1 MLYNKSKSISIAYWT
16 AFASLLLLTIL
27 SLIAYKER
35 TLFVDSSWFLVH
47 IISQKT
53 FYFME
58 MRFGAFITQLG
69 TVAAVYT
76 GMPMTGIMMIFSVSF
91 YLFYLAA
98 ALLIGI
104 RWQQKQLA
112 ILFSFYLLL
121 FISDGF
127 FCTVGE
133 IFQGLAWMFLFFAL
147 YFQKRF
153 RHNIFS
159 VFLLLSFAFLSL
171 ICHVIVLF
179 PFSFLWLYLN
189 LEYSSFKDL
198 MKEKK
203 FWIYSILL
211 LLLGCL
217 RYYVSTLGWYDSAK
231 LSSVHDISFSSFFA
245 AFHSEHART
254 FAKLL
259 LQNYWI
265 TLFLFIAGLVLLA
278 KNKRYLQLGLTLLF
292 TLVYFALVCVV
303 YPGGY
308 DRNMLFY
315 FENEWAP
322 LSVILS
328 APFVFQ
334 IFNTRVKPK
343 LVLGI
348 FVFLFAV
355 RLLYVYDAYRF
366 FNHRLENLSQL
377 TTQLYEDGIYKAII
391 VAEEQQARD
400 YLVMTWG
407 TPIESMMLSKIN
419 GHEPAVSFKIV
430 QKDFTLRQVPDS
442 FYSNFNV
449 TENSFLDRKY
459 FLIDSIGDY
468 QLIEGLDDF
477 RLKSKY

>member
-1 MLYNKSKSISIAYWT
+1 MLNNQSKSISIAYRT
-16 AFASLLLLTIL
+16 AFASLVLLTIL

-47 IISQKT
+47 MTSQKT

-69 TVAAVYT
+69 ALAAIYT
-76 GMPMTGIMMIFSVSF
+76 HMPLKAVMMIFSVSF

-98 ALLIGI
+98 ALLIGF
-104 RWQQKQLA
+104 RWRQKQLA
-112 ILFSFYLLL
+112 VLFSLYLFL

-133 IFQGLAWMFLFFAL
+133 IFQGLTWMFLFFAL

-153 RHNIFS
+153 RHN
-159 VFLLLSFAFLSL
+159 LLSMGLLIAFAFLAL

-189 LEYSSFKDL
+189 LEYSNFKL
-198 MKEKK
+198 LVKQRK
-203 FWIYSILL
+203 FWAYSVLL
-211 LLLGCL
+211 LSLGFL

-231 LSSVHDISFSSFFA
+231 LASVHEISFSSFLA
-245 AFHSEHART
+245 AFRSEHAQT
-254 FAKLL
+254 FIKLL

-265 TLFLFIAGLVLLA
+265 ALLLFLAGMVLLA
-278 KNKRYLQLGLTLLF
+278 RNKKYFQLGLTLMF

-303 YPGGY
+303 YPEGY

-334 IFNTRVKPK
+334 LFKTRVKPK

-366 FNHRLENLSQL
+366 FNHRLENLTQL
-377 TTQLYEDGIYKAII
+377 TKQLYQSGIYKSVI
-391 VAEEQQARD
+391 VADEQEARN
-400 YLVMTWG
+400 YFVMTWG
-407 TPIESMMLSKIN
+407 MPIESMMLSNIE
-419 GHEPAVSFKIV
+419 GYQPAVTFKIAP
-430 QKDFTLRQVPDS
+430 KGFSMRQVPDS
-442 FYSNFNV
+442 FYSNFKI
-449 TENSFLDRKY
+449 TENAFLDRNY
-459 FLIDSIGDY
+459 FPIDSIGKY
-468 QLIEGLDDF
+468 RLIDGLDSF
-477 RLKSKY
+477 SLNEQN